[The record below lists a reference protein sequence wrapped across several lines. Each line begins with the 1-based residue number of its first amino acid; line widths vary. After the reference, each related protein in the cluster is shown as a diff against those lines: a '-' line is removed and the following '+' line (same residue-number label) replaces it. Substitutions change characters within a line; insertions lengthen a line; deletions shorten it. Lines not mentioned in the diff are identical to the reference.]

1 MITFDG
7 DGIRFHY
14 RVAGICI
21 HEGYVLLHR
30 ADRDDY
36 WALPGGR
43 CELGEASDAT
53 LRREMEE
60 ELHVAVSVG
69 RLLWVVENF
78 FTLAGMPYHE
88 LALLYAIDL
97 PVNHEFLDKTHTHY
111 GVEDQSTAGMPY
123 TLIYEWV
130 PVASLP
136 DVILYPSFL
145 RTALHAVPATT
156 QHIVQRD
163 P

>member
-1 MITFDG
+1 MISFDR

-14 RVAGICI
+14 RVAGVCI
-21 HEGYVLLHR
+21 HDGYVLLHR

-43 CELGEASDAT
+43 CELRESSAAT
-53 LRREMEE
+53 LRREMRE
-60 ELHVAVSVG
+60 ELNVTVTVG

-78 FTLAGMPYHE
+78 FTLLGRAYHE

-97 PVNHEFLDKTHTHY
+97 PRDHAYHDKTRTHY
-111 GVEDQSTAGMPY
+111 GIEDQSTDGEPSI
-123 TLIYEWV
+123 LIYEWIL
-130 PVASLP
+130 VASLP
-136 DVILYPSFL
+136 DVILHPAFL
-145 RTALHAVPATT
+145 RTALQNLPAAA

-163 P
+163 S

>member
-1 MITFDG
+1 MIAFDR

-14 RVAGICI
+14 RVAGVCV
-21 HEGYVLLHR
+21 HDGYVLLHR

-43 CELGEASDAT
+43 CELGESSDET
-53 LRREMEE
+53 LRREMQE
-60 ELHVAVSVG
+60 ELHVPVTVG
-69 RLLWVVENF
+69 RLLWIVENF
-78 FTLAGMPYHE
+78 FTLLGRAYHE

-97 PVNHEFLDKTHTHY
+97 PMDHAYHDKTQTHY
-111 GVEDQSTAGMPY
+111 GVEDQSTEGEPY
-123 TLIYEWV
+123 TLIYQWV
-130 PVASLP
+130 PISSLP
-136 DVILYPSFL
+136 DVILHPSFL
-145 RTALHAVPATT
+145 RTALRDVPAAT

>member
-1 MITFDG
+1 MITFDQ
-7 DGIRFHY
+7 DGFRFHY
-14 RVAGICI
+14 RVAGVCI
-21 HEGYVLLHR
+21 HEGCVLLHR

-43 CELGEASDAT
+43 CELGESSDET
-53 LRREMEE
+53 LRREMQE
-60 ELHVAVSVG
+60 ELSVTVTVG

-78 FTLAGMPYHE
+78 FTLVGTAYHE

-97 PVNHEFLDKTHTHY
+97 PEDHAFLDTTQRHY
-111 GVEDQSTAGMPY
+111 GIEDQSTNGKPY

-130 PVASLP
+130 PIASLP
-136 DVILYPSFL
+136 NVILHPSFL
-145 RTALHAVPATT
+145 RTALQNVPAAT

>member
-1 MITFDG
+1 MISFDRG
-7 DGIRFHY
+7 GVRFHY
-14 RVAGICI
+14 RVAAVCI
-21 HEGYVLLHR
+21 HDGYVLLHR

-43 CELGEASDAT
+43 CELGESSDET
-53 LRREMEE
+53 LRREMHE
-60 ELHVAVSVG
+60 ELHVTVTVG

-78 FTLAGMPYHE
+78 FTLVGIAYHE

-97 PVNHEFLDKTHTHY
+97 PADHAYLNKMHTHY
-111 GVEDQSTAGMPY
+111 GVEDQSTNGKPY

-136 DVILYPSFL
+136 DVILHPSFL
-145 RTALHAVPATT
+145 RTALRDVPVSTE
-156 QHIVQRD
+156 HIVQRD

>member
-1 MITFDG
+1 MISFDR
-7 DGIRFHY
+7 DGVRFHY
-14 RVAGICI
+14 RVAGVCI
-21 HEGYVLLHR
+21 HDGYVLLHR

-43 CELGEASDAT
+43 CELGESSDAT
-53 LRREMEE
+53 LRREMQE
-60 ELHVAVSVG
+60 ELNVAVTVG

-78 FTLAGMPYHE
+78 FSLNGRAYHE

-97 PVNHEFLDKTHTHY
+97 PVNHASLDTTRTHY
-111 GVEDQSTAGMPY
+111 GIEDQSTGGKPY

-130 PVASLP
+130 PVAMLT
-136 DVILYPSFL
+136 DVILHPAFL
-145 RTALHAVPATT
+145 RTALQEIPAAT

-163 P
+163 S